1 METFQISGVLSVL
14 IYAGIG
20 IAVFA
25 LVLLLIEVATKYSIN
40 RKIAHDA
47 NIALAIVIGSMILS
61 IGMII
66 SAAIR

>member
-1 METFQISGVLSVL
+1 MESLEISGVFSAL
-14 IYAGIG
+14 IYAGLG
-20 IAVFA
+20 IAIFI

-40 RKIAHDA
+40 NKIAHDG
-47 NIALAIVIGSMILS
+47 NVALAIVLGSMIIS